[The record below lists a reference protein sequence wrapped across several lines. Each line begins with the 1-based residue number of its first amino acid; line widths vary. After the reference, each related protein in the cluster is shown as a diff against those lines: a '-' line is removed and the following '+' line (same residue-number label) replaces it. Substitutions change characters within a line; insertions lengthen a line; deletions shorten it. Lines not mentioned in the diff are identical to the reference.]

1 MIMKILSVRKGFTP
15 DHSSTSYEF
24 YAVDKPL
31 EKAQRQAVAKLSSRA
46 NPSQRKVSFI
56 YHGDWNDLPGG
67 WEPLMKKY
75 YDVMYSESYDW
86 WTLAFG
92 FPADQPMID
101 ELKKY
106 GFVGEDDLGI
116 HIEIKNTRIVVTV
129 HCRLRPDMAFHYFAD
144 SQCHSYDEEED
155 GEGDE
160 EKISHDRLMNLLIQN
175 REALKE
181 GDFRLL
187 HGIWEKYGDD
197 SEGASNVSQKYL
209 GKGRMPKFTKALLE
223 LLDTI

>member
-1 MIMKILSVRKGFTP
+1 MKILSVRKGFTP

-24 YAVDKPL
+24 YAIDKPL
-31 EKAQRQAVAKLSSRA
+31 EKTQRQAVAKLSSRA
-46 NPSQRKVSFI
+46 NPTQRKVSFI

-92 FPADQPMID
+92 FPADQPMRD
-101 ELKKY
+101 EFKKY
-106 GFVGEDDLGI
+106 EFAGEDDLGI
-116 HIEIKNTRIVVTV
+116 HVEIKNDRVVIAV
-129 HCRLRPDMAFHYFAD
+129 HCRLCSDVAYHYFEE
-144 SQCHSYDEEED
+144 SRYHSYDEESE
-155 GEGDE
+155 EGDE
-160 EKISHDRLMNLLIQN
+160 EEVSRDRFMNLLIHN
-175 REALKE
+175 REALKK

-187 HGIWEKYGDD
+187 YGVWKKYGDD
-197 SEGASNVSQKYL
+197 SEGALNSSQEYS
-209 GKGRMPKFTKALLE
+209 GKGEMPKFTKALLE

>member
-1 MIMKILSVRKGFTP
+1 MKILSVRKGFTP

-24 YAVDKPL
+24 YAVDKLL

-46 NPSQRKVSFI
+46 NPTQRKVSFI

-75 YDVMYSESYDW
+75 YDVMYSESYDQ

-92 FPADQPMID
+92 FPADQPMMD

-106 GFVGEDDLGI
+106 EFAGEDDLGTQV
-116 HIEIKNTRIVVTV
+116 ETKNDRVVIAIY
-129 HCRLRPDMAFHYFAD
+129 CRLGPDMVYDYSEDNRH
-144 SQCHSYDEEED
+144 HSYDDYDEDEED
-155 GEGDE
+155 SEP
-160 EKISHDRLMNLLIQN
+160 KSSRDRLMNLLIQN

-187 HGIWEKYGDD
+187 HGILEKYGDD
-197 SEGASNVSQKYL
+197 SKGGLNISQNYSGN
-209 GKGRMPKFTKALLE
+209 GKMPKFTKALLE